1 MTKQI
6 KVLTPSK
13 DERIFSREA
22 VDKMLS
28 QVNDNPKAIHVQY
41 IPKEGSEDFTYM
53 LLLNPKLSSGK
64 VLRAYV
70 TDEEEFTVDVL
81 PRENANGNLLRRA
94 VDQGRK
100 LEYSLKGKYAGL
112 RIENDV
118 WYVSEFILE
127 TVVIQEM

>member
-22 VDKMLS
+22 INKVLA
-28 QVNDNPKAIHVQY
+28 QVNSNPKAIHVQY
-41 IPKEGSEDFTYM
+41 IPKEGSDDFTNM
-53 LLLNPKLSSGK
+53 LLLDHKLSAGK

-70 TDEEEFTVDVL
+70 TSTGEFTVDVL
-81 PRENANGNLLRRA
+81 PRENALGNLLRRS
-94 VDQGRK
+94 VDKAQE
-100 LEYSLKGKYAGL
+100 LEYSLKGKYAKI

-118 WYVSEFILE
+118 WYVDEFILE
-127 TVVIQEM
+127 TVVIQGI